1 MMRTVAVSSALAA
14 RPWTIIATHSAR
26 SPSGTLY
33 RISIAGEL
41 RIREAWTLG
50 DALRIAGA
58 GVARPLSHA
67 DVDVYGG

>member
-1 MMRTVAVSSALAA
+1 MRTVAVSSALA
-14 RPWTIIATHSAR
+14 RRQWVIIATHSAR

-41 RIREAWTLG
+41 RMREAWTLG

-58 GVARPLSHA
+58 GATHYCRR
-67 DVDVYGG
+67 GG

>member
-1 MMRTVAVSSALAA
+1 MRTVAVSSCLTSR
-14 RPWTIIATHSAR
+14 RPWTIVATHSWR

-41 RIREAWTLG
+41 RMREAWTLG

-58 GVARPLSHA
+58 GATSPLSE
-67 DVDVYGG
+67 GGIDG

>member
-1 MMRTVAVSSALAA
+1 MRTVAVSSALAA

-41 RIREAWTLG
+41 RMREAWTLG

-58 GVARPLSHA
+58 GATSPLSE
-67 DVDVYGG
+67 GGDR